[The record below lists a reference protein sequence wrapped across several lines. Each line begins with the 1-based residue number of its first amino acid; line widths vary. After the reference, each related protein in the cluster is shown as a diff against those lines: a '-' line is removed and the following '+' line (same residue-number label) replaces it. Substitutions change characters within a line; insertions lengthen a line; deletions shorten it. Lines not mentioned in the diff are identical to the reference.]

1 MSNVFTDLLLRV
13 KTEVDENGK
22 KALKDINKE
31 ATAAGAA
38 MGNASNET
46 SKLGKASRK
55 SGYQIQN
62 ASYQIADFFV
72 MLQGGI
78 SPVRALSTQLP
89 QLLAG
94 FGAFGAA
101 AGAVAAIGASV
112 VVAFQQ
118 GSTSAE
124 AYAKSLSGLNSVLNL
139 LGEKPGSQ
147 VEALARALEDADE
160 ETAALAKA
168 LFALGEIKA
177 EEGLKKQTEAFEQYV
192 DALQKASSLDLV
204 LGGIQDFNNQAAG
217 NLGSGL
223 FDSIN
228 NIKKEFGL
236 TSDAVAE
243 NIQEIIEAFKNGEDS
258 AISLATQFTEL
269 YRSKEIQGNDGLDEF
284 IAQLERLLQ
293 SKNSLE
299 AFKAVL
305 EEIKVDAEIKGL
317 EQLERFKNLAD
328 PSREALRG
336 LRAELVDLSAA
347 MSKPIAEGGLTVEQ
361 FEKAYKSLLDT
372 YLAAGKIST
381 SAGLDGALEALN
393 QALDQGI
400 INSEELEE
408 RYKALLDSLLQPVKL
423 PENPRLEALKQEGQ
437 AILDRFNPAEA
448 AVRKYR
454 VEIFKAE
461 RALRAIGIEGEE
473 LENILQRIRNEML
486 KPIVVPPNPAVER
499 QKKAAQDFL
508 DQLDPVTAAVRDY
521 RLQIVELRAG
531 LKLLGLT
538 TEEVDEK
545 ISQFNDT
552 LLQPV
557 VVTAEKRSLE
567 DYFDLKG
574 IQGIQQDIKKSFDEW
589 GESLGDSIVDALDRG
604 MDSFKE
610 FADFIIRQIA
620 RIAVQNLI
628 IEPLVNSLGNLFPK
642 TTGINLGEVEQANP
656 VGDNARFQAVSSA
669 PMMGYIAA
677 PSLAGKTSTSSPI
690 TVNVNNYGNDDV
702 EVEQRKTSRG
712 IEIDVL
718 IKGAVKQGIAQGDF
732 DNVMRSSFG
741 TRRLAY

>member
-1 MSNVFTDLLLRV
+1 MSNPNVFTDLLVRV

-22 KALKDINKE
+22 KALQDINKE
-31 ATAAGAA
+31 AKAAGDA
-38 MGNASNET
+38 MGDAAKET
-46 SKLGKASRK
+46 NKFGKAGRK
-55 SGYQIQN
+55 SGYMIQN

-112 VVAFQQ
+112 FIAFQK
-118 GSTSAE
+118 GATSAE
-124 AYAKSLSGLNSVLNL
+124 AYAKSLSELNSVLNL

-147 VEALARALEDADE
+147 VDALARALENADE

-168 LFALGEIKA
+168 LFALSKIQA
-177 EEGLKKQTEAFEQYV
+177 EEGLRKQTEAFEDYIDGLSELGTATQ
-192 DALQKASSLDLV
+192 ALFTQVSAAAPVSNLLDIGQL
-204 LGGIQDFNNQAAG
+204 NE
-217 NLGSGL
+217 
-223 FDSIN
+223 
-228 NIKKEFGL
+228 IKSKFGL
-236 TSDAVAE
+236 TSDAVAQD
-243 NIQEIIEAFKNGEDS
+243 IQEIIEAFKNGEDS
-258 AISLATQFTEL
+258 AISLATQFAKL
-269 YRSKEIQGNDGLDEF
+269 YENKEIQGNKGLTAFVE
-284 IAQLERLLQ
+284 QLKKLLE
-293 SKNSLE
+293 SRNSVE
-299 AFKAVL
+299 AFKAAL
-305 EEIKVDAEIKGL
+305 EDIKVDAEIKGL
-317 EQLERFKNLAD
+317 ENLERFKNLAD

-336 LRAELVDLSAA
+336 LKAELVDLSAA

-372 YLAAGKIST
+372 FIAPGKIT
-381 SAGLDGALEALN
+381 TAAGLDGAFAALN

-408 RYKALLDSLLQPVKL
+408 RYKALLDSLLQPVDL

-448 AVRKYR
+448 AVRQYR
-454 VEIFKAE
+454 EEIFKAE
-461 RALRAIGIEGEE
+461 RALRAVGLEGEE

-486 KPIVVPPNPAVER
+486 QPIEVPPNPAIER

-508 DQLDPVTAAVRDY
+508 DQLDPVSAAVRDY
-521 RLQIVELRAG
+521 RLEVAELRAG

-545 ISQFNDT
+545 IKQFNDT

-557 VVTAEKRSLE
+557 VVTAEKRDWAEEL
-567 DYFDLKG
+567 DLPG
-574 IQGIQQDIKKSFDEW
+574 LQGVQQDIKQSFDEW
-589 GESLGDSIVDALDRG
+589 GDSLGDSIVDALDRG
-604 MDSFKE
+604 MESFKE

-642 TTGINLGEVEQANP
+642 TKGISLGEVEQTNP
-656 VGDNARFQAVSSA
+656 IGDSARFEAVSAA

-677 PSLAGKTSTSSPI
+677 PSLAGKTSTSSPV

-712 IEIDVL
+712 LEIDVL
-718 IKGAVKQGIAQGDF
+718 IKGAVKRGIAQGDF

>member
-31 ATAAGAA
+31 ATAAGDA
-38 MGNASNET
+38 MGKAANET
-46 SKLGKASRK
+46 NKFGKAGRK
-55 SGYQIQN
+55 SGYMIQN

-112 VVAFQQ
+112 FIAFQK
-118 GSTSAE
+118 GATSAE
-124 AYAKSLSGLNSVLNL
+124 AYAKSLSELNSVLNL

-147 VEALARALEDADE
+147 VDALARAIEDADE

-177 EEGLKKQTEAFEQYV
+177 EQGLKKQTEAFEDYIDGLSELGTATQ
-192 DALQKASSLDLV
+192 ALFTQVSAGAPVANLLDIGQL
-204 LGGIQDFNNQAAG
+204 NE
-217 NLGSGL
+217 
-223 FDSIN
+223 
-228 NIKKEFGL
+228 IKSKFGL
-236 TSDAVAE
+236 TSDAVAQ

-258 AISLATQFTEL
+258 AISLSTQFTEL
-269 YRSKEIQGNDGLDEF
+269 YRSNEIQGNAGLDEF
-284 IAQLERLLQ
+284 IEQLEKLLQ
-293 SKNSLE
+293 SRNSLE
-299 AFKAVL
+299 AFKGVL
-305 EEIKVDAEIKGL
+305 EEIKVDAEVKGL
-317 EQLERFKNLAD
+317 EELERFKNLAD
-328 PSREALRG
+328 PSREAIRG
-336 LRAELVDLSAA
+336 LRAEITDLTVA

-372 YLAAGKIST
+372 YLEGGKIS
-381 SAGLDGALEALN
+381 SQAGLDAAIAELN
-393 QALDQGI
+393 RALDQGI
-400 INSEELEE
+400 INAEELEE
-408 RYKALLDSLLQPVKL
+408 RYNALIDSMLQPVKL
-423 PENPRLEALKQEGQ
+423 PKNERLEALKQEGQ
-437 AILDRFNPAEA
+437 AILDRFNPAQA
-448 AVRKYR
+448 AVRQYR
-454 VEIFKAE
+454 VEIFEAE
-461 RALRAIGIEGEE
+461 VALRALGLEGKE

-486 KPIVVPPNPAVER
+486 EPIVVPPNPAIER
-499 QKKAAQDFL
+499 QKKAAQDLL
-508 DQLDPVTAAVRDY
+508 DTLDPAGAAVRDY

-545 ISQFNDT
+545 IRQFNDT
-552 LLQPV
+552 LLQPI
-557 VVTAEKRSLE
+557 VVTAKKRDWAEEL
-567 DYFDLKG
+567 DLPG
-574 IQGIQQDIKKSFDEW
+574 LQGIQQDIKQSFDEW
-589 GESLGDSIVDALDRG
+589 GDSLGDSIVDALDRG

-610 FADFIIRQIA
+610 FADFIIKQIA

-642 TTGINLGEVEQANP
+642 TKGINLGEVEQTNP
-656 VGDNARFQAVSSA
+656 VGDSARFQAVSAA

-677 PSLAGKTSTSSPI
+677 PSLAGKTSNSSAI

-712 IEIDVL
+712 LEIDVL
-718 IKGAVKQGIAQGDF
+718 IKGAVKKGIAQGDF